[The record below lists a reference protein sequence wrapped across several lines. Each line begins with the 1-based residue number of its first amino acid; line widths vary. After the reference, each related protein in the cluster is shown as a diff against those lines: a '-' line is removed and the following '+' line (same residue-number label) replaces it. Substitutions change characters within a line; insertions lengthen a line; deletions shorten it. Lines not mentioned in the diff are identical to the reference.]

1 MMGAVSVVQP
11 GPMINKI
18 RKGLKVSDYL
28 EREQAFIRVA
38 VGVLAFIY
46 LIYVLVNDPDMPA
59 ARFAEF
65 VYLATGFLLFSLF
78 ILVLTFIYP
87 EKSVLRRVTGM
98 FVDLGVTSYCLVLTG
113 EAGVPLFTIYLWVTM
128 GNGFRYGISYL
139 MVSTAISIVG
149 FSIVVLITPF
159 WVQHTIFSVGLLII
173 LVVLPPY
180 MGVLLRKLSDAITM
194 ANEANQAKSKFL
206 ANMSH
211 ELRTPLNGVIGMTDL
226 LSDTR
231 LNEEQKDLTQSI
243 QSSAQILLGL
253 IEDILDISKIEAGKL
268 VSQEEDFDLH
278 LLVNNIVMMFEP
290 QAKKKG
296 LSIACHFSPETPF
309 LLHGDQLHL
318 RQILINLI
326 GNAVKF
332 TEEGRIEVR
341 VRSVR
346 CDVSLERIQFEV
358 IDTGIGISEQAQS
371 HVFESF
377 SQANSDVNLTYGGS
391 GLGTSIAKGIV
402 ESLGGKI
409 SVTSKEGEGSTFRF
423 EIPFK
428 IRDMASPD
436 DQRPLQMSGTRVLLL
451 AGDEM
456 ERDISML
463 LNGWNISYS
472 VAKTSA
478 RAFSM
483 LMKACDQNNSYKVV
497 LVEWKHLDM
506 RPDQFANVIRGES
519 ELKKISLVMSGA
531 SPRDDAEEKFLQ
543 SGYSSVLYAPLDA
556 VLLFNA
562 LHAANA
568 EFEPSEKVVSLA
580 EHYRHR
586 ASSDPLN
593 ILVAEDNET
602 NRKVIKGII
611 ERVGH
616 HVELVSDG
624 EQALELLSRRGNSF
638 DLVILDMRM
647 PKINGV
653 DVLKGF
659 RFMDTSATIPVIM
672 LTADATPEAKAAC
685 EEAGANIFLTKPIDA
700 RRLLDVVAGFS
711 AQAAPESM
719 ETSSE
724 NTLVKHPGGEL
735 RSVQEAVVDEIVL
748 ENLLHLGAGT
758 EFFKE
763 LIEGFTSD
771 GARIMSELHESVEL
785 RDYLKLQ
792 DAIHALRG
800 SAGELGASKLVRL
813 CFQAERI
820 KPYEMGSELPASL
833 VASIKQSFDATE
845 TALVEF
851 LNRQIEVEKAP

>member
-1 MMGAVSVVQP
+1 M
-11 GPMINKI
+11 
-18 RKGLKVSDYL
+18 SDYL
-28 EREQAFIRVA
+28 EREQAFVRVSI
-38 VGVLAFIY
+38 GVLAFIY
-46 LIYVLVNDPDMPA
+46 LIYVLVNDPDIPTSMVT
-59 ARFAEF
+59 EF
-65 VYLATGFLLFSLF
+65 VYLATGFLLFSLL
-78 ILVLTFIYP
+78 ILILTYIYP
-87 EKSVLRRVTGM
+87 EKSVSRRVTGM
-98 FVDLGVTSYCLVLTG
+98 LVDLGITSYCLALTG
-113 EAGVPLFTIYLWVTM
+113 EAGVPLFAIYLWVTM

-139 MVSTAISIVG
+139 MASTAISITG

-159 WVQHTIFSVGLLII
+159 WVQHTIFSAGLLII
-173 LVVLPPY
+173 LAVLPPY
-180 MGVLLRKLSDAITM
+180 MGILLRKLSDAINM

-243 QSSAQILLGL
+243 KSSTQMLLGL
-253 IEDILDISKIEAGKL
+253 IEDILDISRIEAGKL
-268 VSQEEDFDLH
+268 VSHEEDFDLH
-278 LLVNNIVMMFEP
+278 LLMNNIVMMFEP
-290 QAKKKG
+290 QVKKKS

-318 RQILINLI
+318 KQTLINLI

-332 TEEGRIEVR
+332 TDEGRIEVR
-341 VRSVR
+341 IQSVR
-346 CDVSLERIQFEV
+346 CDVNLERIRFEV
-358 IDTGIGISEQAQS
+358 IDTGIGIPEQAQGY
-371 HVFESF
+371 VFESF
-377 SQANSDVNLTYGGS
+377 SQANSDVNLSYGGS
-391 GLGTSIAKGIV
+391 GLGTSIARSLV
-402 ESLGGKI
+402 ETLDGEIGFI
-409 SVTSKEGEGSTFRF
+409 SSEEEGSTFWF
-423 EIPFK
+423 EIPFR
-428 IRDMASPD
+428 IRELMSLD
-436 DQRPLQMSGTRVLLL
+436 DQKQFQMSDSRVLLL

-456 ERDISML
+456 ELDVSKL

-483 LMKACDQNNSYKVV
+483 LMKACDQHNSYKVV
-497 LVEWKHLDM
+497 LIERKYMDM

-519 ELKKISLVMSGA
+519 ELKKISLIMSGA
-531 SPRDDAEEKFLQ
+531 SLRDDAEEKFLQ
-543 SGYSSVLYAPLDA
+543 SGYSSVLHAPLDP

-568 EFEPSEKVVSLA
+568 EFKPSDKVVSLA

-586 ASSDPLN
+586 SSSGPLN

-616 HVELVSDG
+616 QVELACDG
-624 EQALELLSRRGNSF
+624 EQAMDLLSRRGDSF
-638 DLVILDMRM
+638 DLIILDMRM
-647 PKINGV
+647 PKITGV
-653 DVLKGF
+653 DVLKSF
-659 RFMDTSATIPVIM
+659 RFMDTGATVPVIM

-700 RRLLDVVAGFS
+700 RRLLDVIASFS
-711 AQAAPESM
+711 VQAISQSA
-719 ETSSE
+719 ETRSE
-724 NTLVKHPGGEL
+724 NRPVKHPRGEL
-735 RSVQEAVVDEIVL
+735 HSVQEAVIDEIVL

-758 EFFKE
+758 KFFKE

-771 GARIMSELHESVEL
+771 GERIMNELQESVTL

-813 CFQAERI
+813 CFQVERI

-833 VASIKQSFDATE
+833 IASIRQAFNATE
-845 TALVEF
+845 TALEEF